1 MILPATP
8 LERSAMRSSCCLIPA
23 AAIALSQP
31 SLAQRLMD
39 PNSVAP
45 DFRAAAEKR
54 RAEQVK
60 LVDCQEADEAKL
72 PARPGGARQP
82 LSGSCGRQ
90 VGKWAFDPI
99 TNSVRRL

>member
-72 PARPGGARQP
+72 PAGPGGARQP

-99 TNSVRRL
+99 TNSVRRP